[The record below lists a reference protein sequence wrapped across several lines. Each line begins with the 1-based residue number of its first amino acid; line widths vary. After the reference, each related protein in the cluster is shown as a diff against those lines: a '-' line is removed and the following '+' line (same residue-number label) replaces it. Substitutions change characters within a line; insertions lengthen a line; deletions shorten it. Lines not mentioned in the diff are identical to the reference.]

1 MTIDEDRVIAAEVPE
16 GARFKGYEDY
26 VVQDLMLRRH
36 VVRYRRQ
43 RWLTGD
49 GRMVVAPLPAG
60 ISGHFGPELRRFVLA
75 QYHRGQVTIPRLV
88 GLLRDIGVEISE
100 RQVVRLL
107 NGRQEGF
114 TAEAREVLRAGL
126 ETARWIT
133 VDDTGARHKAANGV
147 CTQIGDHRFAW
158 FGTTF
163 SKSRLN
169 FLSLLRAGHGDYVVN
184 AAALDYMGKR
194 SLSRAVIAV
203 LAAHGSKRFADEDAF
218 DRLGIAALEVRP
230 DAPSGG
236 GAVGQRDVARLV
248 EGRGD
253 SATTPAS
260 STSAI
265 TALCWVHAER
275 LIHKLV
281 GFNESQRRAIE
292 RTRARVWRFYAALK
306 TYCRDPTPRRKAA
319 LDERFERLFS
329 TATGFAT
336 LDRLLARLH
345 ANKDALLVALERPD
359 IPLHTNRSENDI
371 RCQVTKRKI
380 SGGTRSDAGRDARD
394 AFLGLM
400 KTCDKLG
407 VSFWDY
413 LGSRLMVADAP
424 IIPALP
430 NVIRQR
436 ASPA

>member
-1 MTIDEDRVIAAEVPE
+1 
-16 GARFKGYEDY
+16 
-26 VVQDLMLRRH
+26 
-36 VVRYRRQ
+36 
-43 RWLTGD
+43 
-49 GRMVVAPLPAG
+49 
-60 ISGHFGPELRRFVLA
+60 
-75 QYHRGQVTIPRLV
+75 
-88 GLLRDIGVEISE
+88 
-100 RQVVRLL
+100 
-107 NGRQEGF
+107 
-114 TAEAREVLRAGL
+114 
-126 ETARWIT
+126 
-133 VDDTGARHKAANGV
+133 
-147 CTQIGDHRFAW
+147 
-158 FGTTF
+158 
-163 SKSRLN
+163 
-169 FLSLLRAGHGDYVVN
+169 
-184 AAALDYMGKR
+184 MGKR

-203 LAAHGSKRFADEDAF
+203 LAAHGSKRFADEDAWMAHL

-230 DAPSGG
+230 DAPRIATEGALWGSVMSHGLLK
-236 GAVGQRDVARLV
+236 GAVIVSDDAGQFNV
-248 EGRGD
+248 GHH
-253 SATTPAS
+253 
-260 STSAI
+260 
-265 TALCWVHAER
+265 ALCWVHAER